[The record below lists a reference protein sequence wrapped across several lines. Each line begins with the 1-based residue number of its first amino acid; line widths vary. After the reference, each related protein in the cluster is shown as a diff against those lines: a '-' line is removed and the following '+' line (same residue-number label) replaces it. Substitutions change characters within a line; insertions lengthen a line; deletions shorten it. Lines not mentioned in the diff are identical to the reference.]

1 MEFGVNI
8 MATLSKKFGLSKRHA
23 VLLKVASIFADTG
36 YYININDYSKY
47 SYDIVKSN
55 PIIGLSQKE
64 HEVISG
70 AVLFQNGIF
79 DFKDRKSVV

>member
-1 MEFGVNI
+1 

-55 PIIGLSQKE
+55 PIIGLSQKGTRSN
-64 HEVISG
+64 IGCG
-70 AVLFQNGIF
+70 AVPKRYF
-79 DFKDRKSVV
+79 